1 VRFHRAVAVVIQ
13 TCKLLVCPSKIMRSN
28 LPWSSP
34 LLNRFRNFS
43 FFWGDKFRGVG
54 GMSFLLGHTVLHK
67 FILRFSKTSKT
78 LGGEKKLF
86 INILCPKPSTLQVKC
101 LTVACVAVVSSVAD
115 CESLSKYTLMSHVY
129 TDSSRSF
136 WILLPKTFIFLGN
149 VLPEDNP
156 SLELYSY
163 LAHWQMLR
171 VFIEFS
177 ITLGQCVQDCQ

>member
-1 VRFHRAVAVVIQ
+1 
-13 TCKLLVCPSKIMRSN
+13 
-28 LPWSSP
+28 
-34 LLNRFRNFS
+34 
-43 FFWGDKFRGVG
+43 
-54 GMSFLLGHTVLHK
+54 MSFLLGHTVLHK

-136 WILLPKTFIFLGN
+136 
-149 VLPEDNP
+149 
-156 SLELYSY
+156 
-163 LAHWQMLR
+163 
-171 VFIEFS
+171 
-177 ITLGQCVQDCQ
+177 